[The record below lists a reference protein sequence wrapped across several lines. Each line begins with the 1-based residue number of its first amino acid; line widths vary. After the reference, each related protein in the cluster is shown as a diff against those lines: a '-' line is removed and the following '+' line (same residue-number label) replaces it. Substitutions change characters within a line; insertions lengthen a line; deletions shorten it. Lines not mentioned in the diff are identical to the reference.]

1 MKNKKTK
8 ITPRYVVNQS
18 IRFGAR
24 VFTCPE
30 LIRMEKTTVCI
41 AYDTFSDT
49 EVDILDEN
57 MDVIATATCC
67 KAVA

>member
-1 MKNKKTK
+1 MKTEKTK
-8 ITPRYVVNQS
+8 TSPRFVVNRA

-30 LIRMEKTTVCI
+30 LINMEKTTVYI